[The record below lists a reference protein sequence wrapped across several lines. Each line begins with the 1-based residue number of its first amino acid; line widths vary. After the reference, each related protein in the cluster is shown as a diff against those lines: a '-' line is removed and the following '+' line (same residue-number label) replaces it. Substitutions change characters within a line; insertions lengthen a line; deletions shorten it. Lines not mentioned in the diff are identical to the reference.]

1 MVSIALV
8 GKTNTGK
15 TTFFNAATLL
25 NAEIASY
32 PFTTKAPERGIA
44 YVTSQCVCVEFG
56 VKDNPRNS
64 ACIDGWRF
72 IPIELMDLPGL
83 IKGAWTGRGL
93 GNQFLQAAVM
103 ADALLHVVD
112 ASGSINEDGE
122 IVKPGIGD
130 PVRDVYDIEEEVV
143 LWFAHVLNANRA
155 KVSKLIASNKR
166 VEDALY
172 QVLSGLK
179 VRPQDVARALKE
191 AELEGVDFKGWGWD
205 DIKRFSQCLRTVS
218 KPTVIVANKMDLPYA
233 EENYRRLVEEFRH
246 TTVIPCSA
254 EAELILRRAEQR
266 GFIKYVP
273 GGEMFKVVDE
283 SKLTDKQ
290 RWALEYVERRVINKY
305 FRTGVQFALNFAV
318 FKLLG
323 MNVVYPVEDEG
334 KLADSKGNVLPDA
347 LLLPPGSTATDLAR
361 EIHSE
366 LAKSMLYAIDVRTGL
381 RVPKDYVVR
390 DRDVIKVVT
399 ARRK

>member
-1 MVSIALV
+1 M

-25 NAEIASY
+25 NAEVASY
-32 PFTTKAPERGIA
+32 PFTTKEPERGVA
-44 YVTSQCVCVEFG
+44 YVTSQCVCKEFG

-83 IKGAWTGRGL
+83 IKGAWMGRGL
-93 GNQFLQAAVM
+93 GNRFLQAAVM

-112 ASGSINEDGE
+112 ASGSINEEGE
-122 IVKPGIGD
+122 VVKPGVGD
-130 PVRDVYDIEEEVV
+130 PVKDVYDIEEEIV
-143 LWFAHVLNANRA
+143 LWFAHVLDANKEKA
-155 KVSKLIASNKR
+155 SKLVASGKR
-166 VEDALY
+166 VEEALY

-179 VRPQDVARALKE
+179 VRMQDVARSLRE
-191 AELEGVDFKGWGWD
+191 AGLEGVDLKDWKWD
-205 DIKRFSQCLRTVS
+205 DIKRFSQCLRVVS

-233 EENYRRLVEEFRH
+233 EENYKRLVEEFRQV
-246 TTVIPCSA
+246 TVIPCSA
-254 EAELILRRAEQR
+254 EAELVLRRAEQR
-266 GFIKYVP
+266 GLIRYVP

-283 SKLTDKQ
+283 SKLTEKQ
-290 RWALEYVERRVINKY
+290 RWALDYVEQRVINKY

-334 KLADSKGNVLPDA
+334 RMADSRGNVLPDA
-347 LLLPPGSTATDLAR
+347 LLMPPGATAADLAR
-361 EIHSE
+361 EIHTE

-381 RVPKDYVVR
+381 RLPKEYVLR
-390 DRDVIKVVT
+390 DRDVIKVVA

>member
-1 MVSIALV
+1 M

-32 PFTTKAPERGIA
+32 PFTTKAPERGVA
-44 YVTSQCVCVEFG
+44 YVTSQCVCKEFG

-93 GNQFLQAAVM
+93 GNQFLQAAM
-103 ADALLHVVD
+103 AADALLHVVD

-122 IVKPGIGD
+122 IVKPGVGD
-130 PVRDVYDIEEEVV
+130 PVRDVYDIEEEIV
-143 LWFAHVLNANRA
+143 LWFAHVLDANRA
-155 KVSKLIASNKR
+155 RVAKLTASGKR
-166 VEDALY
+166 VEEALY

-179 VRPQDVARALKE
+179 VRPQDVARALRE
-191 AELEGVDFKGWGWD
+191 AKLEDVDFKDWKWD
-205 DIKRFSQCLRTVS
+205 DIKQFSRCLRAAS

-246 TTVIPCSA
+246 VTVIPCSA
-254 EAELILRRAEQR
+254 EAELVLRRAEQR
-266 GFIKYVP
+266 GLIKYVP

-290 RWALEYVERRVINKY
+290 RWALEYVERRVINRY

-323 MNVVYPVEDEG
+323 MSVVYPVEDEG
-334 KLADSKGNVLPDA
+334 KLADSRGSVLPDA
-347 LLLPPGSTATDLAR
+347 LLMPPGSTAADVAR

-381 RVPKDYVVR
+381 RLPRDYVVR
-390 DRDVIKVVT
+390 DRDVIKIVA